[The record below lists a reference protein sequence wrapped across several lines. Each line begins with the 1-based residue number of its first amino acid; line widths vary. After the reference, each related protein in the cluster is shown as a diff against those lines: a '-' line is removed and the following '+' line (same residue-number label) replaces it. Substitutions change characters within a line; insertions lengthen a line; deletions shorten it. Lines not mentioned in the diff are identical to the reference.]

1 MASKATQYSYISGD
15 IIRNLVKNIDCQDC
29 ITSMVQSAASTN
41 HQYSATAY
49 TSHLNCKNMGG
60 FTQASYGSYKD
71 VAAVEKVFKLKWIN
85 IDKKC
90 TYFRYVIP
98 RRFK

>member
-1 MASKATQYSYISGD
+1 MDSKVTQYSYISGD

-29 ITSMVQSAASTN
+29 TTSMVQSAASTN

-85 IDKKC
+85 MIKNVP
-90 TYFRYVIP
+90 TFVT
-98 RRFK
+98 